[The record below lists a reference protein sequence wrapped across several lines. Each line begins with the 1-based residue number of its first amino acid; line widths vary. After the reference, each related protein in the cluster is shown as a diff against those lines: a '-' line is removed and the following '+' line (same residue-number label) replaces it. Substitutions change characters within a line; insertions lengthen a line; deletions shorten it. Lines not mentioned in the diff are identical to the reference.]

1 MNEKKFE
8 KKNYFMPST
17 ETRQESE
24 LARMMGMLSSLENR
38 ARVIGALAVLRTL
51 YGIRKTMESGNPNK
65 KVIRATLTKL
75 EKIKAEIIEYQQR
88 QMTR

>member
-8 KKNYFMPST
+8 KKNYFMPSA

-24 LARMMGMLSSLENR
+24 LARALGMVSELEIR
-38 ARVIGALAVLRTL
+38 ARIIGALSLRRVLGNLRRS
-51 YGIRKTMESGNPNK
+51 IESGNPNK
-65 KVIRATLTKL
+65 KVIRATLAKL